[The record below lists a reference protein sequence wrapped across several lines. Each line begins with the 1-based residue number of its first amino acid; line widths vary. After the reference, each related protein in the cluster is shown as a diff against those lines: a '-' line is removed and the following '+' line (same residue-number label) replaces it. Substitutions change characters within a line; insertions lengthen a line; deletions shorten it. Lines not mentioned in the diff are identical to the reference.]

1 MNDNDLLKKFSDFVK
16 TVNTATELQ
25 NLINEKNY
33 LQNFVRNITILKM
46 MNRISK
52 NNIDA
57 VMNELILEFNKK
69 FNANYK
75 YDGNYLTTINL
86 IVDDIE
92 RTINS
97 KMQDKF
103 KEKSI
108 DKLLEEVFGNNE

>member
-1 MNDNDLLKKFSDFVK
+1 MNNNDLLKRFSDFVK
-16 TVNTATELQ
+16 AVNTATELQ

-33 LQNFVRNITILKM
+33 LQNFERNITVLKI

-52 NNIDA
+52 NNIDT
-57 VMNELILEFNKK
+57 VMNELILEFNNK
-69 FNANYK
+69 FNTNYK

-103 KEKSI
+103 KEKAF